1 MFRPVFVLFISVL
14 LCWIVVPLFYV
25 LLTSFS
31 SSQLTEKGAE
41 INGYMEKHNI
51 QIRGAPG
58 TDQKN
63 KVKPLS
69 CFLVIYSRLHHFKW
83 FFNTALYVPVLY
95 NHAAGSLWIKK
106 NLITNLMVERETYP
120 WVKKWRRKKWSGLF
134 FFQGEQE
141 SDAKSGGGVLVANW
155 HEMPWKKD
163 SLICCG

>member
-25 LLTSFS
+25 QLTSFS

-83 FFNTALYVPVLY
+83 FFNTALYCMYCIITLQD
-95 NHAAGSLWIKK
+95 HCEIK
-106 NLITNLMVERETYP
+106 
-120 WVKKWRRKKWSGLF
+120 
-134 FFQGEQE
+134 
-141 SDAKSGGGVLVANW
+141 
-155 HEMPWKKD
+155 
-163 SLICCG
+163 